1 MESTMS
7 ASCPICEA
15 SLEIKDDTVVGEL
28 MICDDCGTELEVTG
42 TDPVKIEEAPEVEE
56 DWGE

>member
-1 MESTMS
+1 MESALS

-28 MICDDCGTELEVTG
+28 MLCNDCGTELEVTG